1 MVNILPYGVFLIPYI
16 TRGKVLKPSPAP
28 PPPPFPLPLFPLSP
42 FPLPLSLLLGRRRH
56 LCYLSLIPAGRGGT
70 RKSSINRLLAD
81 FLRGGGSLRFDR
93 GEAGFIVGERGR
105 HQEVSDRTLF
115 TFTQPWSDA

>member
-1 MVNILPYGVFLIPYI
+1 MPQA
-16 TRGKVLKPSPAP
+16 RSQ
-28 PPPPFPLPLFPLSP
+28 PFPLPLFPLSP

-56 LCYLSLIPAGRGGT
+56 LSLIPSGRGGA

-105 HQEVSDRTLF
+105 IRRQDSVKERQQRVLNLRLVRRR
-115 TFTQPWSDA
+115 QPDARALAL